1 MINQTIYTKFE
12 EIASQFP
19 GNTAIEE
26 EDKSIIYEN
35 LKFFTNR
42 LANSL
47 IIIRKNIQEVVCVH
61 LESSIE
67 YVISILGILKAGK
80 IFMPINTHFPHTR
93 TDLIFEKT
101 KPTILITNEAFE
113 KQLQL
118 NFLKMNH
125 KKSIKYIIV
134 LDKSFNFVVK
144 KLPSWELEKKH
155 SSYQIENP
163 RLKTPSDDGC
173 YIITTSG
180 STGKPKAILGS
191 QKGLTHFINWE
202 TNEFNLNENTKV
214 SFLSHVT
221 FDVSLRDIFIPLCTG
236 GTLCIPKEETKQNPF
251 KLYKWIQNNRITL
264 IHIVPTLFRL
274 LTKAIHEFSNEKNVF
289 PNLKYILIAGE
300 TLYGNDII
308 NWRNIVGNHVELV
321 NIYGPT
327 ETTLAK
333 LFYRI
338 KDKTI
343 APEEIVPL
351 GKPIPDTKIMII
363 KNDKL
368 CTNGEIGEIHI
379 KTPYMS
385 KGYFNDPVL
394 NKMFFIKDPIK
405 TNGSEIVYRTGDLGK
420 FLPDGNIQFIGR
432 KDNQI
437 KLYGKRIELG
447 EIEVVLNQ
455 HSKIK
460 QVAVAVKKDSFGI
473 QRLIAYIVL
482 KSNEKTPINTF
493 REFLKNRLPD
503 YMIPNIYLILKELP
517 LTSSGKI
524 DRKALPEPDNIRP
537 EIEQNFTPPSN
548 SLEKMLS
555 KVWCEVLKI
564 NQVGIDD
571 NFFDLGGNSILTAE
585 VITKLQKELGFE
597 IPLVKMFQYPNIRS
611 FAKYINQQEDENSF
625 HQNIQTRARLR
636 RATFKRNKNFK
647 KRN

>member
-447 EIEVVLNQ
+447 EIEV
-455 HSKIK
+455 
-460 QVAVAVKKDSFGI
+460 
-473 QRLIAYIVL
+473 
-482 KSNEKTPINTF
+482 
-493 REFLKNRLPD
+493 
-503 YMIPNIYLILKELP
+503 
-517 LTSSGKI
+517 
-524 DRKALPEPDNIRP
+524 
-537 EIEQNFTPPSN
+537 
-548 SLEKMLS
+548 
-555 KVWCEVLKI
+555 
-564 NQVGIDD
+564 
-571 NFFDLGGNSILTAE
+571 
-585 VITKLQKELGFE
+585 
-597 IPLVKMFQYPNIRS
+597 
-611 FAKYINQQEDENSF
+611 
-625 HQNIQTRARLR
+625 
-636 RATFKRNKNFK
+636 
-647 KRN
+647 